1 MSILII
7 GGTGFL
13 GREVLKQTIKQCY
26 NIKCLVQNLQRSYWC
41 LKQWGVSF
49 LYGNFV
55 YPSTFPK
62 ALFPKFFL
70 DYRSLNDHRS
80 RNLSSDVIDDLQ
92 LDKFYEEVLIYN
104 EIDYKQK
111 TTNTINTIID
121 CVTLKVIIKSDS
133 VNLLE
138 IIDWKRKLA
147 LLVTCSIIQLKKL
160 IFFSILNLCYEFHTY
175 QLFKS
180 SLKSLRYLMENLI

>member
-1 MSILII
+1 
-7 GGTGFL
+7 
-13 GREVLKQTIKQCY
+13 
-26 NIKCLVQNLQRSYWC
+26 
-41 LKQWGVSF
+41 
-49 LYGNFV
+49 
-55 YPSTFPK
+55 STLPE
-62 ALFPKFFL
+62 ALSPKFFL

-111 TTNTINTIID
+111 TTDTINTIID
-121 CVTLKVIIKSDS
+121 CATLKATIKSDS

-138 IIDWKRKLA
+138 IVDWKGKLA

-160 IFFSILNLCYEFHTY
+160 IFFSILDPHHESHTH
-175 QLFKS
+175 QSFKP
-180 SLKSLRYLMENLI
+180 SLKSLKYLMEDLIQSSNFNYTIFKLYGFFERVFEKSIEDLALNQFPIHKRL